1 MLSGVR
7 IGLIGGSGFEKLLQ
21 QGEVRRIDTP
31 YGASPDITVAEVD
44 GNRVAFVPRH
54 GARHEYP
61 PHKVNY
67 RANLWSLKQIGVE
80 RTIATNAVGALRE
93 SYRPGDLVIP
103 VDLVDF
109 TRLRAQTFYDSAPVM
124 HVDVTDVYCPE
135 IRKALIGVSAHSS
148 RKVWNESVVACTD
161 GPRYE
166 TPAEIRMMRNAG
178 CDVVGMTSAPE
189 AFLARELEMCYASVC
204 FVTNMAAGLQ
214 KALSAS
220 EVSELARR
228 VLPEVESLLKDAIV
242 KIPVQRGCKCGRAL
256 SQATAT

>member
-1 MLSGVR
+1 MSGVR

-21 QGEVRRIDTP
+21 QGEVRQIGTP
-31 YGASPDITVAEVD
+31 YGPSPDITVGEVN
-44 GNRVAFVPRH
+44 GVRVAFLPRH
-54 GARHEYP
+54 GIRHETP

-67 RANLWSLKQIGVE
+67 RANLWSLKHMGVE
-80 RTIATNAVGALRE
+80 RIVATNAVGAMRE

-109 TRLRAQTFYDSAPVM
+109 TRLRAQTFYDSEPVM
-124 HVDVTDVYCPE
+124 HVDMSEIYCPE
-135 IRKALIGVSAHSS
+135 IRKALIEGSSRTS
-148 RKVWNESVVACTD
+148 RKVWNESVLACTD

-178 CDVVGMTSAPE
+178 CDIVGMTSAPE
-189 AFLARELEMCYASVC
+189 AFLARELEMCYGSVC

-220 EVSELARR
+220 EVSELAKK
-228 VLPEVESLLKDAIV
+228 VLPEVGSLLKDAIV
-242 KIPVQRGCKCGRAL
+242 KIPVPRACRCHRAL
-256 SQATAT
+256 SQAAAT

>member
-1 MLSGVR
+1 MSSVR
-7 IGLIGGSGFEKLLQ
+7 IGLVGGSGFEKLIGR
-21 QGEVRRIDTP
+21 GETRRVDTP
-31 YGASPDITVAEVD
+31 YGPSPEITITQIDSV
-44 GNRVAFVPRH
+44 RVAFLPRH
-54 GARHEYP
+54 GTRHESP

-67 RANLWSLKQIGVE
+67 RANMWSLKQLGVE
-80 RTIATNAVGALRE
+80 RIIATNAVGAMRE

-103 VDLVDF
+103 VDIVDF
-109 TRLRAQTFYDSAPVM
+109 TRGRSQTFYDSEPVV

-135 IRKALIGVSAHSS
+135 VRKALIEASRSSS
-148 RKVWNESVVACTD
+148 RKTWNESVLACTD

-189 AFLARELEMCYASVC
+189 AFLARELEICYGSVC

-214 KALSAS
+214 KALTAS
-220 EVSELARR
+220 EVTQLAKKA
-228 VLPEVESLLKDAIV
+228 LPEVESLLKAAMA
-242 KIPVQRGCKCGRAL
+242 KIPVARTCKCGKAL

>member
-1 MLSGVR
+1 MSSVR
-7 IGLIGGSGFEKLLQ
+7 IGLVGGSGFEKLIGH
-21 QGEVRRIDTP
+21 GETRRIDTP
-31 YGASPDITVAEVD
+31 YGPSPDITIAQVD
-44 GNRVAFVPRH
+44 GVRVAFLPRH
-54 GARHEYP
+54 GPRHEFP

-67 RANLWSLKQIGVE
+67 RANVWSLKQLGVE
-80 RTIATNAVGALRE
+80 RIIATNAVGAMRE

-103 VDLVDF
+103 VDIVDF
-109 TRLRAQTFYDSAPVM
+109 TRFRNQTFYDSEPVV

-135 IRKALIGVSAHSS
+135 IRKTLIEASRRSS
-148 RKVWNESVVACTD
+148 RKTWNESVLACTD

-189 AFLARELEMCYASVC
+189 AFLARELEICYGAVC

-214 KALSAS
+214 KTLTAS
-220 EVSELARR
+220 EVTQLAEK
-228 VLPEVESLLKDAIV
+228 VLPEVESLLKDAIA
-242 KIPVQRGCKCGRAL
+242 KIPVARTCNCGKAL

>member
-1 MLSGVR
+1 LSSVR
-7 IGLIGGSGFEKLLQ
+7 IGLVGGSGFEKLIGP
-21 QGEVRRIDTP
+21 GEKRRIDTP
-31 YGASPDITVAEVD
+31 YGPSPEITIAQVD
-44 GNRVAFVPRH
+44 SVRVAFLPRH
-54 GARHEYP
+54 GTRHESP

-67 RANLWSLKQIGVE
+67 RANVWSLKQLGVE
-80 RTIATNAVGALRE
+80 RIVATNAVGAMRE

-103 VDLVDF
+103 VDIVDF
-109 TRLRAQTFYDSAPVM
+109 TRGRNQTFYDSEPVV

-135 IRKALIGVSAHSS
+135 VRKALIDASKSSS
-148 RKVWNESVVACTD
+148 RKTWNESVLACTD

-189 AFLARELEMCYASVC
+189 AFLARELEICYGSVC

-214 KALSAS
+214 KALTAS
-220 EVSELARR
+220 EVMHLAQK
-228 VLPEVESLLKDAIV
+228 VLPEVESLLKGTIA
-242 KIPVQRGCKCGRAL
+242 KIPIARTCKCGKAL